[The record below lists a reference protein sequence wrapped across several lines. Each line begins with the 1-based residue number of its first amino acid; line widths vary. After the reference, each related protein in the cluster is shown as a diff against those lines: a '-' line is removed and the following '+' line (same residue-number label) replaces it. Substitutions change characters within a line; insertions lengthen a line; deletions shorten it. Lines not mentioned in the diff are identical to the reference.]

1 MTTHTAASDAER
13 PFRVAFGVLVTIVLA
28 IRLAS
33 AIGVGRAGERLLPD
47 RAAIAREGQPFF
59 LARAGMFVGLL
70 GILALYAF
78 DAAPLRAARLS
89 LPNRLRWTGFGLGLL
104 SLALWAWSQ
113 KTLGRFWSPQLQLR
127 DEHALVT
134 NGPYRWVRHPMY
146 TALAGFGLAVA
157 LVTSN
162 AIFAVMAVVAVAGLV
177 LVRIPQE
184 ERMLLESFGEQYR
197 GYLRRTGS
205 LLPRV
210 GIRTRKHYP

>member
-1 MTTHTAASDAER
+1 MTTRKATSDPER
-13 PFRVAFGVLVTIVLA
+13 PFRLAFGVLLMIVLA

-33 AIGVGRAGERLLPD
+33 AIGVRRAGERLLPD

-59 LARAGMFVGLL
+59 LARAAMFVALL
-70 GILALYAF
+70 GILALYAV
-78 DAAPLRAARLS
+78 DAAPLRPARLR
-89 LPNRLRWTGFGLGLL
+89 LPNRLRWMGFGLGLL

-113 KTLGRFWSPQLQLR
+113 QTLGRFWSPQLQLR
-127 DEHALVT
+127 HEHALVT
-134 NGPYRWVRHPMY
+134 NGPYRWVCHPMY
-146 TALAGFGLAVA
+146 TALTGFSLAVA

-162 AIFAVMAVVAVAGLV
+162 AIFAAMAAVAVPGPV

-205 LLPRV
+205 LLPLL
-210 GIRTRKHYP
+210 GTGSKE